1 MSQPRDTMLAAN
13 AFDDDQWLGK
23 PPADDPSFADEAL
36 DEPPPN
42 TPEEDA
48 AYAAMDR
55 VWGVLALAIAVIV
68 GIVMIVKWLS
78 Q

>member
-13 AFDDDQWLGK
+13 AFDDDQWLN
-23 PPADDPSFADEAL
+23 DEAL